1 LINVDFYGLVNL
13 VADEPVAMEL
23 MQDDLN
29 GDRLAG
35 EILSLL
41 DPLRNQEVRK
51 RLQEVSDQLGE
62 GGASARAAQRI
73 LEALKDWTR

>member
-1 LINVDFYGLVNL
+1 
-13 VADEPVAMEL
+13 

-29 GDRLAG
+29 GDRLAD

-62 GGASARAAQRI
+62 GGASLRAAERI
-73 LEALKDWTR
+73 LAALR